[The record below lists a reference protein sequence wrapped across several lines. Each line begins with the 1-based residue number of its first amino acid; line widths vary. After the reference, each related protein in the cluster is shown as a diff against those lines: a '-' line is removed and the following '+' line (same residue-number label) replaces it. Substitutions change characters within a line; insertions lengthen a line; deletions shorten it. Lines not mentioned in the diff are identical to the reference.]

1 LGLVLAGVLQQAA
14 RSVLL
19 FEFVRMTLLA
29 ANAAIAILA
38 VHPVEVSEA
47 LRPPSMQNVPEKY
60 LSALRL
66 GIVGFVISLLGV
78 SVELIDRGNPE
89 GGFFIAGSVLGYI
102 GLVIFLAGLI
112 LAIIR
117 EIEAIEERKK

>member
-1 LGLVLAGVLQQAA
+1 
-14 RSVLL
+14 
-19 FEFVRMTLLA
+19 MTLLA

-38 VHPVEVSEA
+38 AHPAEVSEA
-47 LRPPSMQNVPEKY
+47 LRPPSMRNVPEKY

-78 SVELIDRGNPE
+78 SVELIDRGNPD
-89 GGFFIAGSVLGYI
+89 GSFFIAGSVLGYI

-117 EIEAIEERKK
+117 GIVAIEERKK